1 MSEFNFKKPE
11 TPIFI
16 SDDFLYEISNMD
28 LSTILDN
35 ESENKV
41 KNAISILE
49 SLQQEGREQG
59 IFSFDDDDFDF
70 DDDEFDDDDY

>member
-11 TPIFI
+11 KPIFI
-16 SDDFLYEISNMD
+16 FDEFLYEISNMD

-59 IFSFDDDDFDF
+59 IFSFDDDDDDF
-70 DDDEFDDDDY
+70 DDDEFDEDDY